1 MKKQKFIPQNV
12 NLSSKQLVCIFL
24 IFIFIIFLLS
34 LRTINYPPG
43 EDSYL
48 TLKLVNEF
56 LKNPSLIIKDT
67 LSFSSRLNPFFSLTE
82 TLIAL
87 ISLATKLQP
96 FIVAKVFSYLFSTL
110 TLILFILILK
120 ELKVNN
126 KITFLSTLIFLFSPA
141 FIYLIST
148 TSQYF
153 MSLFLTTLIF
163 YLFLKSYYKLFS
175 FFLFLFPFINPLAAL
190 ITILFTTILIIIKNK
205 KFLYLLLP
213 PYLTLIFYLAYL
225 IYLLKFSTYFNI
237 LQNINP
243 LSLIISDFGFQP
255 GLSIFLLISAVYG
268 LIPLWKKV
276 HHSKTLYLFVTILF
290 ILSFF
295 SKFALILLAPFASI
309 LASNGLLNLH
319 YKKWASN
326 GLKAVTVA
334 ALMFGIFLSSF
345 TFVFNHPTQLP
356 NKEVIGALAYLK
368 INSPENSI
376 ILSDPSRGHWIN
388 YFAERKNIADS
399 NTFLA
404 PEAKERLNDIDRLF
418 KTRDISKFNEI
429 SKKYKIN
436 YIFIDS
442 DLKKQLWKTDEEGLQ
457 FIIKNNP
464 DIVKFYK
471 NNNAEIWR
479 IVS

>member
-1 MKKQKFIPQNV
+1 
-12 NLSSKQLVCIFL
+12 
-24 IFIFIIFLLS
+24 
-34 LRTINYPPG
+34 
-43 EDSYL
+43 
-48 TLKLVNEF
+48 
-56 LKNPSLIIKDT
+56 
-67 LSFSSRLNPFFSLTE
+67 
-82 TLIAL
+82 
-87 ISLATKLQP
+87 
-96 FIVAKVFSYLFSTL
+96 
-110 TLILFILILK
+110 
-120 ELKVNN
+120 
-126 KITFLSTLIFLFSPA
+126 
-141 FIYLIST
+141 
-148 TSQYF
+148 